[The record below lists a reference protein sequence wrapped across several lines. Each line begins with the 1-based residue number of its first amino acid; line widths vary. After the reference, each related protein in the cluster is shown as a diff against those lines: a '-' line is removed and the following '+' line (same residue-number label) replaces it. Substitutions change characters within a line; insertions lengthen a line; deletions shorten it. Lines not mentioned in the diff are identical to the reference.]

1 MEKLVVI
8 CVDDQAEVLNAV
20 ARDLIPLASH
30 CDIEECQ
37 SAAECLELM
46 DDLDADGRLLAL
58 LISDHVMPKKTGVE
72 LLTEVKQDN
81 RFDKTH
87 KFLLTGLA
95 THQDTIQAIN
105 QAGIEQYF
113 EKAWDPDELLSACRK
128 ALTHYVFEQGLDYQ
142 RYQPILDAET
152 TYHLLSKPA

>member
-8 CVDDQAEVLNAV
+8 CVDDQPEVLNAV
-20 ARDLIPLASH
+20 ARDLAPLASH
-30 CDIEECQ
+30 CEIEECQ

-46 DDLDADGRLLAL
+46 DEMDAEGRHLAL

-72 LLTEVKQDN
+72 LLTEIKQDS
-81 RFDKTH
+81 RFEKTH

-105 QAGIEQYF
+105 EAGIEQYF
-113 EKAWDPDELLSACRK
+113 EKAWDPDKLLESCKK
-128 ALTHYVFEQGLDYQ
+128 ALTHYVFEAGLDYQ
-142 RYQPILDAET
+142 EFQPVLNAET
-152 TYHLLSKPA
+152 TYHLLSKQR